1 MDLKKREIIS
11 YSQKTISAV
20 LAWSVRYHIF
30 CKVQGKGF
38 KVLKDFRK
46 SQKISSYSYS
56 HSYNTLECGFS
67 LTRILPLRT
76 ES

>member
-20 LAWSVRYHIF
+20 LAWSVRYHIV